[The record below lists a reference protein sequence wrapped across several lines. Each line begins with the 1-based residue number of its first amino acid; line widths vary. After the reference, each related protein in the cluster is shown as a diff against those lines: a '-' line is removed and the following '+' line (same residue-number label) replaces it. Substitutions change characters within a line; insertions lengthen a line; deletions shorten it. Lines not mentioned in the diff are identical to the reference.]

1 MSDLIS
7 SIREN
12 YQKTLDAIAAS
23 ARKAG
28 REPESVRL
36 VVVTKLQ
43 PLEVVQAAIEAGAHI
58 LGENYPEEAVQKITE
73 LKSQTTV
80 KSVRLAVEWHI
91 IGHVQSRKVRL
102 VAEHFALFQ
111 SLDSLKLAER
121 VDRFAAEFNRV
132 LPVLLEFNVGDE
144 ESKSG
149 WIASDETHWMDLLK
163 DVNAVA
169 SLTHLRICGLMT
181 MPPLFPDPEAARPYF
196 QRLRRLRDFLVKHVP
211 QVEWRELSMGTSA
224 DYAVAVEEGATL
236 VRVGQAILGQR
247 PRRGD

>member
-1 MSDLIS
+1 MPDLVS
-7 SIREN
+7 AIRER
-12 YQKTLDAIAAS
+12 YQKTLDTIAAS

-28 REPESVRL
+28 RAPESVRL

-43 PLEVVQAAIEAGAHI
+43 LIEVVQAAIEAGAKI
-58 LGENYPEEAVQKITE
+58 LGENYPEEAVEKITK
-73 LKSQTTV
+73 LKSQ
-80 KSVRLAVEWHI
+80 SGVEWHI
-91 IGHVQSRKVRL
+91 IGHVQSRKARL

-121 VDRFAAEFNRV
+121 VDHFAAEFNHV

-149 WIASDETHWMDLLK
+149 WAASDETHWMDLLN

-169 SLTHLRICGLMT
+169 SLKNLQVRGLMA
-181 MPPLFPDPEAARPYF
+181 MPPLFTDPEAARPYF
-196 QRLRRLRDFLVKHVP
+196 QRLRRLRDFLAKRVR

-224 DYAVAVEEGATL
+224 DYTVAVEEGATL
-236 VRVGQAILGQR
+236 VRVGQAILGPR
-247 PRRGD
+247 P

>member
-1 MSDLIS
+1 M
-7 SIREN
+7 
-12 YQKTLDAIAAS
+12 
-23 ARKAG
+23 
-28 REPESVRL
+28 RL

-43 PLEVVQAAIEAGAHI
+43 PIEVVEAAIEAGAQI

-73 LKSQTTV
+73 LKSANA
-80 KSVRLAVEWHI
+80 VRAPHFGVEWHI
-91 IGHVQSRKVRL
+91 IGHVQSRKARL

-121 VDRFAAEFNRV
+121 VDHFAAEFNRV
-132 LPVLLEFNVGDE
+132 LPVLLEFNVGGE

-149 WIASDETHWMDLLK
+149 WDASDETRWTDLLN

-169 SLTHLRICGLMT
+169 SLTHLQVRGLMT
-181 MPPLFPDPEAARPYF
+181 MPPLFTDPEAARPYF
-196 QRLRRLRDFLVKHVP
+196 QCLRRLRDFLAKRVP
-211 QVEWRELSMGTSA
+211 QIEWRELSMGTSA